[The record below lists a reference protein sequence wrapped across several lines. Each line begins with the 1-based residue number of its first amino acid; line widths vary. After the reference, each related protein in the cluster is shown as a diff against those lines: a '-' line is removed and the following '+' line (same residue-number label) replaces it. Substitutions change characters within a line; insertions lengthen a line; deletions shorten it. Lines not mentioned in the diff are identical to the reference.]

1 MNREQKIIRASWWA
15 VIINAILAA
24 MKLTVGFISGSYA
37 VIADGIDSATD
48 IVTSLVVLLA
58 ARIINKPPNI
68 RYAYGYQKAD
78 TLAAKILSFVIFFA
92 GAQLAWS
99 TVQALIQGTVMKTP
113 TNMAI
118 WVTLI
123 SIAGKL
129 LLTSL
134 LQRTGKKVESPM
146 LTANA
151 RNMRNDILIS
161 LSVLASLIF
170 TLLLKQPLI
179 DRFIALIISVFIMV
193 SAFKIFMK
201 TNIDLMDG
209 IDDPELYKA
218 LFEAVRKVKG
228 AFNPHRV
235 RARKIGN
242 HYMVN
247 LDIEVNAF
255 LSIKEA
261 HDIARKVEESIKA
274 NLNNVYDVMVHVEPL
289 GNKEE
294 DEKFGL
300 TESDIKQE
308 NKEND

>member
-1 MNREQKIIRASWWA
+1 MSRETKIIRASWWA
-15 VIINAILAA
+15 VIINALLAV

-48 IVTSLVVLLA
+48 IITSLVVLLA
-58 ARIINKPPNI
+58 ARIINKPPDI
-68 RYAYGYQKAD
+68 RFAYGYQKAD
-78 TLAAKILSFVIFFA
+78 TVAAKVLSFVVFFA

-99 TVQALIQGTVMKTP
+99 TIQALIRATVMDTP
-113 TNMAI
+113 STMAI
-118 WVTLI
+118 WVTMV
-123 SIAGKL
+123 SIVGKL
-129 LLTSL
+129 LLTTL
-134 LQRTGKKVESPM
+134 LNRTGKKVDSPM
-146 LTANA
+146 LMANA

-161 LSVLASLIF
+161 LSVLASLVF

-179 DRFIALIISVFIMV
+179 DRGIALIISGFIMV

-228 AFNPHRV
+228 ACNPHRV

-261 HDIARKVEESIKA
+261 HDIAREVEKSIKS
-274 NLNNVYDVMVHVEPL
+274 NLHNVYDVMVHVEPL

-300 TESDIKQE
+300 TESDINLD
-308 NKEND
+308 NKNND

>member
-1 MNREQKIIRASWWA
+1 MSRETNIIRASWWA
-15 VIINAILAA
+15 VIINALLAV

-48 IVTSLVVLLA
+48 IITSLVVLLA
-58 ARIINKPPNI
+58 ARIINKPPDI
-68 RYAYGYQKAD
+68 RFAYGYQKAD
-78 TLAAKILSFVIFFA
+78 TVAAKVLSFVVFFA

-99 TVQALIQGTVMKTP
+99 TIQALIRATVMDTP
-113 TNMAI
+113 STMAI
-118 WVTLI
+118 WVTMV
-123 SIAGKL
+123 SIVGKL
-129 LLTSL
+129 LLTTL
-134 LQRTGKKVESPM
+134 LNRTGKKVDSPM
-146 LTANA
+146 LMANA

-161 LSVLASLIF
+161 LSVLASLVF

-179 DRFIALIISVFIMV
+179 DRGIALIISGFIMV

-228 AFNPHRV
+228 ACNPHRV

-261 HDIARKVEESIKA
+261 HDIAREVEKSIKS
-274 NLNNVYDVMVHVEPL
+274 NLHNVYDVMVHVEPL

-300 TESDIKQE
+300 TESDINLD
-308 NKEND
+308 NKNND